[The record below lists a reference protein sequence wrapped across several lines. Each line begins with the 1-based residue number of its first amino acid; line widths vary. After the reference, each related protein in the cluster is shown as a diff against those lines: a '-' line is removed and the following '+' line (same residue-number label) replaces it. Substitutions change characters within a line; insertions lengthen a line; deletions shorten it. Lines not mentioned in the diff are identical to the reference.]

1 MMASS
6 DSMTLA
12 SADVIPSHD
21 VYAKARFNMVES
33 QIRTNKVTDS
43 KLLAAMSRMP
53 RQIFVP
59 TGLAGVAYVDKSLRI
74 APNRYLLEPLVLAR
88 LLQEAVVEPS
98 DKVLVIGAGTGYSA
112 AILGELA
119 GSVAAVES
127 DAGLAETARG
137 NLAALAVTNAVVHTG
152 PMEQGLAASGPY
164 DVILIDGMIAELPKP
179 IADQIADHG
188 RLVAVQAQEGRC
200 GAGMLYRKLG
210 GSVSGR
216 ILFDAA
222 GPFLPGFEPRSAFAL

>member
-1 MMASS
+1 
-6 DSMTLA
+6 MTLA
-12 SADVIPSHD
+12 SADVVPTRD

-43 KLLAAMSRMP
+43 KLLATMSRVP

-59 TGLAGVAYVDKSLRI
+59 AGLAGVAYVDKSLRI
-74 APNRYLLEPLVLAR
+74 APNRYLQEPLVIAR
-88 LLQEAVVEPS
+88 LLQEAIVEPT
-98 DKVLVIGAGTGYSA
+98 DKALVIGAGTGYSTA
-112 AILGELA
+112 LLADLA

-127 DAGLAETARG
+127 QTELAETARS
-137 NLAALAVTNAVVHTG
+137 NLAALAVANAVVHSG
-152 PMEQGLAASGPY
+152 ALELGLAASGPY
-164 DVILIDGMIAELPKP
+164 DVILIDGMIAELPKA
-179 IADQIADHG
+179 IADQLAEHG